1 VRFSVFLV
9 LLAIAPAAWCQA
21 AGQDEERSP
30 LDLIESCS
38 DSADEETVGLTALEE
53 ECPGLTRALEQSG
66 YLPLLSTVER
76 DALDAYDLSDLL
88 GVDDWYAEDD
98 SEQDAAAREL
108 DVGTLGPILDSL
120 RTQAP
125 ERPLS
130 WFERFKR
137 WLRSMAERQ
146 QGDSDSWLSRWLDNA
161 ELTEKVAITILYI
174 ALALILALTILV
186 IVNELRAAGVFRQR
200 LANEADSFASSKA
213 APEED
218 ATVDLDSLPVDRKA
232 SMLLRMLVTTLVQS
246 GRLRTERSLTHRE
259 LSARAAFDDAAQR
272 ESFQRVA
279 ALAERT
285 VYGSH
290 EVSPSEVEPIVAAA
304 RALDAQLRGASA

>member
-1 VRFSVFLV
+1 VRLSVFLV

-38 DSADEETVGLTALEE
+38 DSAGEDTTGLTALEA
-53 ECPGLTRALEQSG
+53 ECPGLTGALEQAG
-66 YLPLLSTVER
+66 YLALLSTSQR
-76 DALDAYDLSDLL
+76 DTLDSYDLSDLL
-88 GVDDWYAEDD
+88 AVDDWYTEDD
-98 SEQDAAAREL
+98 AAPAAEL

-120 RTQAP
+120 RAQEP
-125 ERPLS
+125 ERPLT

-137 WLRSMAERQ
+137 WLRSMADRQ
-146 QGDSDSWLSRWLDNA
+146 QSDSDNWLSRWFEENA
-161 ELTEKVAITILYI
+161 KLTDKVVIVILYI
-174 ALALILALTILV
+174 ALAVLLGLTILV
-186 IVNELRAAGVFRQR
+186 IVNELRAAGVLRQR
-200 LANEADSFASSKA
+200 LASDADSVASSTA
-213 APEED
+213 ALED
-218 ATVDLDSLPVDRKA
+218 DAAVDLDSLPADRKV

-259 LSARAAFDDAAQR
+259 LSARATFDDAGQR

-290 EVSPSEVEPIVAAA
+290 EVPPSEVEPIVAAA
-304 RALDAQLRGASA
+304 RALDAQLRGAAA

>member
-1 VRFSVFLV
+1 VRFSVCLV

-21 AGQDEERSP
+21 AGQNEGRSP
-30 LDLIESCS
+30 LDLIASCS
-38 DSADEETVGLTALEE
+38 DSADAETIGLTALEE
-53 ECPGLTRALEQSG
+53 ECPGPTRALEQSG
-66 YLPLLSTVER
+66 YLPLLATSMR
-76 DALDAYDLSDLL
+76 DQLDVYDLADVRA
-88 GVDDWYAEDD
+88 VDDWYAQED
-98 SEQDAAAREL
+98 SQQGSAAREL

-120 RTQAP
+120 RTQTP
-125 ERPLS
+125 QRPLS

-137 WLRSMAERQ
+137 WLRSMADRQ
-146 QGDSDSWLSRWLDNA
+146 QGESDNWLSRWLENA
-161 ELTEKVAITILYI
+161 AVTEKVAIAILYI
-174 ALALILALTILV
+174 ALALILGLTILV

-200 LANEADSFASSKA
+200 RADAADNIAPGKA
-213 APEED
+213 APDED
-218 ATVDLDSLPVDRKA
+218 AAVDLDSLPVDRKA

-259 LSARAAFDDAAQR
+259 LSARAAFDDARQR

-290 EVSPSEVEPIVAAA
+290 EVSAAEVEPIVAAA
-304 RALDAQLRGASA
+304 LSLDAQLRGASA

>member
-1 VRFSVFLV
+1 VRFIVVLV
-9 LLAIAPAAWCQA
+9 LLAAAPAARCQA

-30 LDLIESCS
+30 LDVIERCS
-38 DSADEETVGLTALEE
+38 DSADEESTGLTALEE

-88 GVDDWYAEDD
+88 QVDSRYAEQG
-98 SEQDAAAREL
+98 SAREL
-108 DVGTLGPILDSL
+108 NVGSLGPILESL
-120 RTQAP
+120 RAQEP
-125 ERPLS
+125 ERPLG

-137 WLRSMAERQ
+137 WLRSMADRQ
-146 QGDSDSWLSRWLDNA
+146 QRDPDNWLSRWLDQA
-161 ELTEKVAITILYI
+161 QVTEAVATTILFV
-174 ALALILALTILV
+174 ALALILGMTILV
-186 IVNELRAAGVFRQR
+186 ILNELRAAGVFRQR
-200 LANEADSFASSKA
+200 SAKEAGSIPGSAV
-213 APEED
+213 APADD
-218 ATVDLDSLPVDRKA
+218 AIDLDALPVDRKA

-259 LSARAAFDDAAQR
+259 LCARATFDDAGQR

-279 ALAERT
+279 AFAERT

-290 EVSPSEVEPIVAAA
+290 DVSTTEVEPIVAAA